1 MLYYILYDMLT
12 NNMPTNDMLYDML
25 CSVAYEERKD
35 VFSQL
40 CAQQLQT
47 LTLARNADSAM
58 LLAYHKEFEGCVFS
72 SGTYL
77 TLDTKL
83 SQSLSE
89 SPGRR
94 RRRMHR

>member
-47 LTLARNADSAM
+47 LTLDRNAESAM
-58 LLAYHKEFEGCVFS
+58 LLAYHNEF
-72 SGTYL
+72 
-77 TLDTKL
+77 
-83 SQSLSE
+83 
-89 SPGRR
+89 
-94 RRRMHR
+94 